1 MRVRN
6 PVNVLENSI
15 PERWKNLNILILHLS
30 DLEEAINHIK
40 PTITISC
47 ISHDSVKAVK
57 LEHFFY
63 FFFLIFIVPV
73 LSF

>member
-57 LEHFFY
+57 LER
-63 FFFLIFIVPV
+63 FFLIFFLIF
-73 LSF
+73 LFQSA